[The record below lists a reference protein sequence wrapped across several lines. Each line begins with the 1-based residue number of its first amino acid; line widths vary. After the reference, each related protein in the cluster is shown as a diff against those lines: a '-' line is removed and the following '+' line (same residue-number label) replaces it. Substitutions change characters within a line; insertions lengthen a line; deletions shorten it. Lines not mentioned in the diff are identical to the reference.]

1 MKGSSTPSSPPPIP
15 GLGFVPGCPSF
26 RLTFFTEGSWNRIL
40 KLRPC
45 PYYPIRSGGVELPP
59 VSQPRSFRDSRPKR
73 TSLHSSG
80 CKRTPRYPS
89 RVSSSM
95 TLIRVV
101 TRATSGLSWDIL
113 IKTPVNYP
121 ARAGRCS
128 RCSQLCTCAKLQAH
142 NLNVHQYLS
151 GKKSIVVA
159 DGAMS

>member
-15 GLGFVPGCPSF
+15 SLGFVPGCPSF

-121 ARAGRCS
+121 SRAGRLLPLQPAVHLRETAS
-128 RCSQLCTCAKLQAH
+128 PQSQRPPVSVRQE
-142 NLNVHQYLS
+142 VHR
-151 GKKSIVVA
+151 GC
-159 DGAMS
+159 